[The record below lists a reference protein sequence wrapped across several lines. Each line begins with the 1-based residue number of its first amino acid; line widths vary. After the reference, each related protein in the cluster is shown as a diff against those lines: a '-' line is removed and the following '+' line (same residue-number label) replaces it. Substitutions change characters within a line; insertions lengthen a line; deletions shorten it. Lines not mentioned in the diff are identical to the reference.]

1 MLDIGT
7 AKVDRCVITLNH
19 LDNIS
24 GIRTR
29 AIEIV
34 SVFEMEFR
42 SEKDIPYSHFCEYPG
57 PD

>member
-7 AKVDRCVITLNH
+7 AKF
-19 LDNIS
+19 DNIN

-34 SVFEMEFR
+34 NVFEMDFGW
-42 SEKDIPYSHFCEYPG
+42 SNDISNQTLKKKISKKL
-57 PD
+57 

>member
-1 MLDIGT
+1 M
-7 AKVDRCVITLNH
+7 
-19 LDNIS
+19 S

-42 SEKDIPYSHFCEYPG
+42 SEKDISLRLKDETNKIKKLFDLYPFRNG
-57 PD
+57 TPSQKRLLSL